1 MWLAKGIAARLY
13 FSVSKSHSPKY
24 ITEVVLGFEEVLS
37 WIRLLILFYFLHVFI
52 SVNPVPTIY
61 FLILYLKRIC
71 TYRKYCMALFAFSA
85 FLSLPSVFFL
95 TLPLLISPAVS
106 PFSIIPTSPF
116 SVSYQPPFPTLPSPL
131 FLFLLL
137 FYLLLLEYDCKLLC
151 SRLPLKILSWRII
164 WSGRKLKQV
173 NLEAGGWTGLLLEDE
188 CWRLGKSYQLTVGL
202 N

>member
-1 MWLAKGIAARLY
+1 MWLAKGIDARLY

-52 SVNPVPTIY
+52 SVNPVPTIH
-61 FLILYLKRIC
+61 FLILYLKRIR

-116 SVSYQPPFPTLPSPL
+116 SVSYQPPFP
-131 FLFLLL
+131 LFLLL
-137 FYLLLLEYDCKLLC
+137 SSFFFYSFTSFFWNMTANYYAVGCH
-151 SRLPLKILSWRII
+151 LKFW
-164 WSGRKLKQV
+164 
-173 NLEAGGWTGLLLEDE
+173 AGE
-188 CWRLGKSYQLTVGL
+188 
-202 N
+202 